1 MENAEEIATICPF
14 RIGGICHKTGCEL
27 WIEWTNSYES
37 GGACSFRR
45 IAEAVMS
52 AENRSK

>member
-1 MENAEEIATICPF
+1 MEDVEKIVMMCPF

-27 WIEWTNSYES
+27 WIEWTEYSES

-52 AENRSK
+52 AENRGK